1 MRLHD
6 GTHILE
12 IRHLEHAE
20 IERYEKLLANALK
33 QVITELAFT
42 NAGLMLSY
50 VSAGQ
55 ESIIAD
61 ILASSAEMSLKP
73 GILRY
78 GHHATSSAEWGT
90 APIMSL
96 SLELHH
102 ATLSAFFRLVFD
114 QFAIGV
120 DIDSIRF
127 ARAAGTP
134 EEDLACFAAALED
147 MRIPTQ

>member
-1 MRLHD
+1 MRPGD
-6 GTHILE
+6 GPHILE
-12 IRHLEHAE
+12 IQRLDHAE

-78 GHHATSSAEWGT
+78 AHQATSCAEWGV
-90 APIMSL
+90 APMMSL

-147 MRIPTQ
+147 VRIVTQ

>member
-1 MRLHD
+1 MRAHN

-12 IRHLEHAE
+12 IQHLDHAE

-78 GHHATSSAEWGT
+78 GHQATSSAEWGT
-90 APIMSL
+90 APVMSL

-127 ARAAGTP
+127 ARATGSP

-147 MRIPTQ
+147 MRITKQ